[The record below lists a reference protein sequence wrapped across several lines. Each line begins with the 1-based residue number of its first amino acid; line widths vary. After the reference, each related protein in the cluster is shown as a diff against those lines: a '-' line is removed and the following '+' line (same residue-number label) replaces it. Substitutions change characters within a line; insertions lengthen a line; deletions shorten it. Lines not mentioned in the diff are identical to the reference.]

1 MIIKCDFL
9 PAWTPTRF
17 HWMQYQSSWVDYLA
31 NTDQD
36 KCEAA
41 KSTPGWSLI
50 IKKQRIN
57 PAKTCLDC
65 SERST
70 LFPYTTLFRSSLTGV
85 CVCIQT
91 KEAHHKHESCWQH
104 QSLELL
110 YCLRTWLARQLWENK
125 NIKLEET
132 VPGVHWRNHSRINT
146 FFFQSSDL
154 RKAVEGQQHVS
165 DWLLDQQPEI
175 LHQKL

>member
-1 MIIKCDFL
+1 MWLSACLNSHKVPLDAISVLMSRLFGKYWPGQVWSRQVNTWVKFDHKK
-9 PAWTPTRF
+9 TKNK
-17 HWMQYQSSWVDYLA
+17 SSQNMSGLFWQMSPKSKGLA
-31 NTDQD
+31 
-36 KCEAA
+36 
-41 KSTPGWSLI
+41 
-50 IKKQRIN
+50 
-57 PAKTCLDC
+57 
-65 SERST
+65 
-70 LFPYTTLFRSSLTGV
+70 SLTGV